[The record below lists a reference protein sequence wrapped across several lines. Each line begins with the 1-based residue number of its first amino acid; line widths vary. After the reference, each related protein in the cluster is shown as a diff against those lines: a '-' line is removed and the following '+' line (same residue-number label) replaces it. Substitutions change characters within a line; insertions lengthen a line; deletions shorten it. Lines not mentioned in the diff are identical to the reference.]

1 MRILEGHGHW
11 VNTLALNTDSVL
23 RSGANDHTGKEY
35 EDKVEGK
42 FFFSF
47 FLLLSISIY
56 KSYFIYIYHISIYIA
71 QAVALERYNN
81 MLKHVGGIER
91 LLSGSDDFTM
101 FLWEP
106 TKSKKSLTRM
116 TGHGQLINVVSFSP
130 DGRLIASASFDK
142 SIKLWNAITGV

>member
-1 MRILEGHGHW
+1 MEPTIILEKNTKLKQK
-11 VNTLALNTDSVL
+11 VNSPSSSPPSSCYPYQSINLTL
-23 RSGANDHTGKEY
+23 
-35 EDKVEGK
+35 
-42 FFFSF
+42 
-47 FLLLSISIY
+47 
-56 KSYFIYIYHISIYIA
+56 YIYNIYLSIYIA
-71 QAVALERYNN
+71 QAVALERYNT